1 MTTPP
6 IPTLATGR
14 LVLRPF
20 ALSDATDV
28 QRLAGDYQVAT
39 TTLTI
44 PHPYEDGVA
53 EAWIETHEE
62 RWASSRHLTLA
73 ITTEVEGLVGAVSLQ
88 QRPPHRRAEL
98 GYWIA
103 RRFWGRG
110 FATEAARAVVAYGF
124 RELGLNKIDAHYLAR
139 NPASGRVM
147 EKVGMAREGIL
158 RQHIV
163 KWEEPE
169 DVVMYGILAS
179 EFHGGETSAG

>member
-1 MTTPP
+1 MTAPP
-6 IPTLATGR
+6 IPTLTTPR
-14 LVLRPF
+14 LTLRAF
-20 ALSDATDV
+20 TLEDAPRV
-28 QRLAGDYQVAT
+28 QRLAGDVEVAT

-53 EAWIETHEE
+53 EDWIGTHAE
-62 RWASSRHLTLA
+62 RWASARHLTLA
-73 ITTEVEGLVGAVSLQ
+73 ITTEKDGLVGAVGLQ
-88 QRPPHRRAEL
+88 QRSPHRRAEL

-103 RRFWGRG
+103 RDFWGRG
-110 FATEAARAVVAYGF
+110 YATEAAGAVVAYGF

-147 EKVGMAREGIL
+147 EKVGMSREGVL

-169 DVVMYGILAS
+169 DVIMYGILAS
-179 EFHGGETSAG
+179 DFLAQGVK

>member
-1 MTTPP
+1 MTPPP
-6 IPTLATGR
+6 IPTLTTAR

-20 ALSDATDV
+20 ALSDAADV
-28 QRLAGDYQVAT
+28 QRLAGDFEVAT

-53 EAWIETHEE
+53 ETWIGTHAE
-62 RWASSRHLTLA
+62 RWASARHLTLA
-73 ITTEVEGLVGAVSLQ
+73 ITTAADGLVGAVGLQ
-88 QRPPHRRAEL
+88 QRSPHRRAEL

-103 RRFWGRG
+103 REFWGRG
-110 FATEAARAVVAYGF
+110 YATEAAAAVVAYGF
-124 RELGLNKIDAHYLAR
+124 RTLGLNKIDAHYLAR
-139 NPASGRVM
+139 NGASGRVM
-147 EKVGMAREGIL
+147 EKVGMTLEGTL

-179 EFHGGETSAG
+179 DFEAG